1 MLSNMS
7 PSPSKRSVSFP
18 LWQASNED
26 NESTTSREL
35 PFEET
40 DLDIIHGDPNDGYV
54 IAYGVKRYALDKT
67 DVVALFGSDCNFDG
81 LVVMVNKE
89 ASLVRDNLGDIRT
102 RGCVTVCLYEKIAAA
117 AAAHDSTMVGKT
129 SKPSVGKRKRPA
141 SKKR

>member
-1 MLSNMS
+1 MS

-40 DLDIIHGDPNDGYV
+40 DLDIIHGDPTDGYV

-89 ASLVRDNLGDIRT
+89 ASLVRDNLGDIHT
-102 RGCVTVCLYEKIAAA
+102 SGCVTVCLYEKIATAA

-129 SKPSVGKRKRPA
+129 SKPAVGKRKRTA
-141 SKKR
+141 SKKASI

>member
-1 MLSNMS
+1 MLSNME

-89 ASLVRDNLGDIRT
+89 ASLVIDNLGDIR
-102 RGCVTVCLYEKIAAA
+102 TVCLYEKIAAA

-129 SKPSVGKRKRPA
+129 SKPAVGKRKRTA